1 MKKNKKGFTIVELV
15 IVIAVIGILAAV
27 LIPTF
32 STVVTN
38 ANKSAALSNCRNA
51 LTEVIAMDEY
61 GEVEDGTI
69 FVSGDYSTT
78 YTNGAIN
85 AEMAEAPTVTEEG
98 TDTNTYKI
106 NGNSYTLL
114 TLKDNSSVKVYVP
127 VTVTP

>member
-69 FVSGDYSTT
+69 LSA
-78 YTNGAIN
+78 AIILLLIL
-85 AEMAEAPTVTEEG
+85 TVLSMR
-98 TDTNTYKI
+98 KWLKLPP
-106 NGNSYTLL
+106 LL
-114 TLKDNSSVKVYVP
+114 KKVL
-127 VTVTP
+127 TQKLIK